1 MGYLWLDLIDGHRR
15 SAEHPAIAS
24 PRINCHHRHLPRQA
38 TLATRC
44 TQHCCLK
51 LMQVLIATERLHT
64 PTSTIAI
71 AYWQSLVRT
80 STVLFA

>member
-1 MGYLWLDLIDGHRR
+1 MGNLWLDLIDGLRR
-15 SAEHPAIAS
+15 SAEHPAIAD
-24 PRINCHHRHLPRQA
+24 PRINFNCHHPPRQA

-51 LMQVLIATERLHT
+51 LMQVLIATERQHT
-64 PTSTIAI
+64 TASTIAI